1 MLFARLIES
10 QQRAALASRAM
21 VEGAGVSAGAH
32 ALLIVGWLL
41 LHQGAGSLAPSR
53 GSETFTPVEFLLP
66 RDRLSGT
73 RPQRET
79 VTFTTLQRR
88 AGDGFAQ
95 DPEPP
100 PPPDEP
106 RLEIVVPPGNSKEL
120 EVAMKEFESQPPLIL
135 GDSIMME
142 FQVDSAVVRYEDGAA
157 PTYPESLLRRRI
169 EGSVIVQYVVDTLG
183 RADTATFRVIST
195 THPEFA
201 RAVKQTL
208 PQMRFRPAT
217 MANKHVAQL
226 VQQPF
231 AFRIVDTTR
240 VRTRPPP
247 EESRQSRLPAVTSS
261 Q

>member
-10 QQRAALASRAM
+10 QQRAATASRAM
-21 VEGAGVSAGAH
+21 VEGVGVSAGAH
-32 ALLIVGWLL
+32 ALLIVGWLV
-41 LHQGAGSLAPSR
+41 LHQGAGPSSR
-53 GSETFTPVEFLLP
+53 VLQHETFTPVEFLLP
-66 RDRLSGT
+66 RDRLPGL
-73 RPQRET
+73 RPRQET
-79 VTFTTLQRR
+79 VTFTSLQRL
-88 AGDGFAQ
+88 AGEGFAAEA
-95 DPEPP
+95 EPP
-100 PPPDEP
+100 PRDEP
-106 RLEIVVPPGNSKEL
+106 RLEIVVPPGKAKEV
-120 EVAMKEFESQPPLIL
+120 EIAMKEFESQPPLIL
-135 GDSIMME
+135 GDSIMLE

-157 PTYPESLLRRRI
+157 PAYPEALLRRRI

-217 MANKHVAQL
+217 MANRHVAQL

-240 VRTRPPP
+240 ARTRPPP
-247 EESRQSRLPAVTSS
+247 DARRQRLPAVTSS

>member
-10 QQRAALASRAM
+10 QQRTATASRAM

-41 LHQGAGSLAPSR
+41 LHQGAGTRASVR
-53 GSETFTPVEFLLP
+53 VTETFTPVEFLLP

-73 RPQRET
+73 RPQREM
-79 VTFTTLQRR
+79 VTFTSLQRR
-88 AGDGFAQ
+88 AGEGFAQ

-100 PPPDEP
+100 PPRDEP
-106 RLEIVVPPGNSKEL
+106 RLEIVVPQGKAKDL

-157 PTYPESLLRRRI
+157 PTYPETLLRRRV
-169 EGSVIVQYVVDTLG
+169 EGSVVVQYVVDTLG

-217 MANKHVAQL
+217 MANRHVAQL

-231 AFRIVDTTR
+231 AFRIVDTMK
-240 VRTRPPP
+240 VLTRPPP
-247 EESRQSRLPAVTSS
+247 ETRGQSRLPAVTSS